1 MEDDA
6 FGRREVK
13 EWPGKQE
20 ERGGKSEVAAHR
32 EGRELS
38 KSKVWTGAEPGWQV
52 NWAQQHHAYGPL

>member
-52 NWAQQHHAYGPL
+52 KVI